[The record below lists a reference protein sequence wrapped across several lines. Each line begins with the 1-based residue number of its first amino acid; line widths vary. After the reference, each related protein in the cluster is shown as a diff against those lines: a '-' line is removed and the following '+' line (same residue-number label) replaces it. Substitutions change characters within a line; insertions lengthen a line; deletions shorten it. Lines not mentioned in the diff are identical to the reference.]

1 MHTGQTCPDNR
12 GLGALNPCCSP
23 WEDGARQD
31 GPSAPGCRG
40 CEEWRDAAGRVRA
53 ALSALSAHLG
63 PGPAGVGR
71 AAAPWPARAGPPP
84 PDAPAGSE
92 SAAALLV
99 DLAAFERLV
108 LGPAAGG
115 HNIGAAGAELDR
127 GKAPRWP
134 PGDGG
139 WTLQGATVPGRP
151 PPGDRLW
158 AGWAGRAAPGVVAA
172 NASPIPRRQGFA
184 GDGAGGP
191 TTQRVVVVREY
202 C

>member
-1 MHTGQTCPDNR
+1 M
-12 GLGALNPCCSP
+12 
-23 WEDGARQD
+23 
-31 GPSAPGCRG
+31 
-40 CEEWRDAAGRVRA
+40 
-53 ALSALSAHLG
+53 
-63 PGPAGVGR
+63 GR

-115 HNIGAAGAELDR
+115 HIIGAAGAELDR

-151 PPGDRLW
+151 PPG
-158 AGWAGRAAPGVVAA
+158 VVAA